1 VNDLSTETAGRA
13 KPQGGPLH
21 AIHSIHCPDV
31 PATLS
36 PFHPTAQPT
45 LSILGIPKFRSTCSA
60 EDDVN
65 PEGKMPGQ
73 RGLRCGQLASI
84 VGLVVAA
91 AAGCST
97 RVAYD
102 AVQNRQR
109 LECQKIQDLS
119 ARSKCLA
126 DASTPYEDYKRQS
139 ESAKSAK

>member
-1 VNDLSTETAGRA
+1 
-13 KPQGGPLH
+13 
-21 AIHSIHCPDV
+21 
-31 PATLS
+31 
-36 PFHPTAQPT
+36 
-45 LSILGIPKFRSTCSA
+45 
-60 EDDVN
+60 
-65 PEGKMPGQ
+65 M
-73 RGLRCGQLASI
+73 GQLVSI

-102 AVQNRQR
+102 SVQNRQR

-139 ESAKSAK
+139 ESAKTAK